1 MILVFLVLSKVINF
15 NIAGTSGTI
24 LAVSKE
30 LEDLLRQILFIH
42 DLMCAAILKLYAT
55 SCSSVRPNAPIIVH

>member
-30 LEDLLRQILFIH
+30 LEDLLRQIFLFMI
-42 DLMCAAILKLYAT
+42 
-55 SCSSVRPNAPIIVH
+55 